1 MCIKARQDTRDP
13 KARLQASL
21 GEVKGF
27 AKNLKL
33 QKIYFISHFLPE
45 NELGDR
51 LSDESAVR
59 YSYDEKSV
67 QNPL

>member
-1 MCIKARQDTRDP
+1 M
-13 KARLQASL
+13 
-21 GEVKGF
+21 KGF

-45 NELGDR
+45 NELGDG